1 MCSIVAFVPRQTS
14 TDKVADGV
22 RCAWIAGIASRC
34 AAWTVPI
41 GRALAEAVA
50 ELREAATDHTGRL
63 RCDLLGQ
70 QAGLHQGLAIG
81 KDGAERDGHAAKAV
95 LLVVAGA
102 DLEVMAEWV
111 NVGIERSAPRAAP
124 LSA

>member
-1 MCSIVAFVPRQTS
+1 MSRQS
-14 TDKVADGV
+14 TKVSDAI
-22 RCAWIAGIASRC
+22 RLAWISGIVSRC

-41 GRALAEAVA
+41 GAALAAAVA

-81 KDGAERDGHAAKAV
+81 KTPPEQNGHAARAA

-111 NVGIERSAPRAAP
+111 NVGIERARPRLASAFG
-124 LSA
+124 